1 MTSSRHVV
9 RIATRAS
16 RLALWQA
23 EHVAALLRAK
33 HPAIDVELV
42 ALTTQGDRILDRP
55 LAAVGGKGLFIKE
68 LETALL
74 EGRAD
79 IAVHSMKDVPTEMP
93 PGMALVAMLERAD
106 PRDAF
111 VSDRHATFDELPQ
124 GARLGTS
131 SLRRQCQLLAAR
143 PDLEVLLL
151 RGNLDTRLRRLQEGH
166 YDAIVLAAA
175 GLQRLDMPQ
184 HIRHFFTPDQSIPA
198 VGQGVIG
205 IETREDDAVNIEL
218 VRALNDEQA
227 WLCCSAERAFA
238 FELQGSCHSPIGGHA
253 WLQGD
258 AVTLCGV
265 VGVPDGSRLYRGTR
279 TGPADQAQRLGIEL
293 AHELLD
299 AGARELLAELRG
311 AA

>member
-1 MTSSRHVV
+1 MNSSRHVL

-23 EHVAALLRAK
+23 EHVAALLRAA
-33 HPAIDVELV
+33 HPQIDVQLV
-42 ALTTQGDRILDRP
+42 PLTTQGDRILDRP

-68 LETALL
+68 LESALL
-74 EGRAD
+74 ERRAD

-93 PGMALVAMLERAD
+93 PGMALVAMLDRAD

-111 VSDRHATFDELPQ
+111 VSERHASFNDLPQ

-143 PDLEVLLL
+143 PDLQVLLL
-151 RGNLDTRLRRLQEGH
+151 RGNLDTRLRRLQEGE

-175 GLQRLDMPQ
+175 GLLRMDMSQ
-184 HIRHFFTPDQSIPA
+184 HIRHYFPCEQSIPA

-205 IETREDDAVNIEL
+205 IEAREDDAININL
-218 VRALNDEQA
+218 VQALNDAQA

-253 WLQGD
+253 WLQD
-258 AVTLCGV
+258 DEVHLCGV
-265 VGVPDGSRLYRGTR
+265 VGVPDGSRLFKGERR
-279 TGPADQAQRLGIEL
+279 GPAADAQRLGVEL

-299 AGARELLAELRG
+299 AGAREVLAELRG